1 MQRYI
6 EKTNGLLPAGE
17 YKFGADGK
25 LQMLN
30 GIVECSY
37 NSNYLYLYLNG
48 QRVTEEG
55 LYKYNEDYYYV
66 RDNGLVLT
74 WGRYIEKTNGLL
86 PAGEYKFGKD
96 GKLQMLNGPV
106 VDAYNSNYLNF
117 YIDGVR
123 VYEEGLYE
131 YNGNYYYVRS
141 NGLLLTWGM
150 YIEKTN
156 GLLPAGEYTFG
167 QDGKLIK

>member
-1 MQRYI
+1 MYI

-17 YKFGADGK
+17 Y
-25 LQMLN
+25 
-30 GIVECSY
+30 
-37 NSNYLYLYLNG
+37 
-48 QRVTEEG
+48 T
-55 LYKYNEDYYYV
+55 
-66 RDNGLVLT
+66 
-74 WGRYIEKTNGLL
+74 
-86 PAGEYKFGKD
+86 FGKD
-96 GKLQMLNGPV
+96 GKLQRLNGPV

-117 YIDGVR
+117 YRDGVR